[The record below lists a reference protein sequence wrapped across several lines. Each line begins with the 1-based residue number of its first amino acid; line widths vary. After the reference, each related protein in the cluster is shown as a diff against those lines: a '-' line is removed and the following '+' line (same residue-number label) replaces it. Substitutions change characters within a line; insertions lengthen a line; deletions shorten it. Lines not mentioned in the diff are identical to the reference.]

1 MFIRWISKLKI
12 TLFSPTTIM
21 ATEYELKVLN
31 IDVEALKG
39 KLNSLWAEKQ
49 TKKKFRRYVYDMNPP
64 QKDKRI
70 RLRTDGQTTTL
81 TVKHIV
87 DEQAIDGVKEWE
99 VLVDDL
105 DQMNSVLEQLGFKA
119 KGYQENIR
127 ESFLLDDCSLEID
140 SRPHIP
146 TYLEIEWPSE
156 ESVLKMLKKL
166 GLENELITS
175 ENTISVYL
183 RYWKDIKDYKILSF
197 DEKE

>member
-31 IDVEALKG
+31 IDIEALKG

-99 VLVDDL
+99 VLVDDF
-105 DQMNSVLEQLGFKA
+105 DQMNTVLEQLGFKA

-140 SRPHIP
+140 SRPYIP

-166 GLENELITS
+166 RLENELITS
-175 ENTISVYL
+175 ENTMSVYL
-183 RYWKDIKDYKILSF
+183 KYWKDIKDYKILSF
-197 DEKE
+197 DEKG